1 MCSTAWQDCD
11 AAKRWEP
18 RCLTSMATGPW
29 YRWGVRGAVRWAPR
43 MGGEAVTRMNVNPPM
58 PRNLAGNPDSPQVV
72 VFLTSI
78 IDKIMGITMYYMHY
92 YAI

>member
-29 YRWGVRGAVRWAPR
+29 YRWGCVGPS
-43 MGGEAVTRMNVNPPM
+43 GGHHEWVER
-58 PRNLAGNPDSPQVV
+58 L
-72 VFLTSI
+72 
-78 IDKIMGITMYYMHY
+78 
-92 YAI
+92 

>member
-29 YRWGVRGAVRWAPR
+29 YRWGGAWGRPVGTTNGWRGCDEDERQSHQCLEIWP
-43 MGGEAVTRMNVNPPM
+43 ETPILP
-58 PRNLAGNPDSPQVV
+58 
-72 VFLTSI
+72 
-78 IDKIMGITMYYMHY
+78 K
-92 YAI
+92 